1 MSTYVVA
8 ALYKFVTIDDPPTFR
23 NDLFRLMNENG
34 IRGTILVAREGI
46 NGTVSGLRDQLDA
59 FLSQIRMDPRLR
71 DLEHKESLAEV
82 CPFLRTK
89 VRLKN
94 EIVTLGVEDVDPN
107 HLVGTYVNPED
118 WNELISQDDVV
129 LIDTRNDY
137 EYQIGSFKNARN
149 PETTSFREFPAFVEQ
164 NLNPSQAKKIVMF
177 CTGGIRCEKATSFL
191 KMQGFEEVFHLKGGI
206 LKYLEIVEKEDSLW
220 EGECFVFDDR
230 VTVDHNL
237 ERGHYDM
244 CHACRMPISEE
255 EKESEMYVAG
265 ESCPNCHES
274 LSEADRARMRERQRQ
289 IELARARG
297 ELHLGLDLERVRSAR
312 RAEKMA
318 AKERQRNSR
327 LL

>member
-59 FLSQIRMDPRLR
+59 FLSQIRMDPRLQ
-71 DLEHKESLAEV
+71 DLEHKESLAKV

-107 HLVGTYVNPED
+107 HLVGTYVNPQD
-118 WNELISQDDVV
+118 WNELISSRDVV

-137 EYQIGSFKNARN
+137 EFQIGSFKNARN
-149 PETTSFREFPAFVEQ
+149 PETNSFREFPAYVEQ
-164 NLNPSQAKKIVMF
+164 NLNPSQAKKVAMF

-206 LKYLEIVEKEDSLW
+206 LRYLEIVEKEDSLW

-255 EKESEMYVAG
+255 EKESELYVAG

-297 ELHLGLDLERVRSAR
+297 ELHLGSDLEVVRSAR

-318 AKERQRNSR
+318 AKERQRNSG

>member
-8 ALYKFVTIDDPPTFR
+8 ALYKFVTIDDPPGFR
-23 NDLFRLMNENG
+23 NDLFRLMNKNG

-59 FLSQIRMDPRLR
+59 FLKQIRMDPRLQ

-118 WNELISQDDVV
+118 WNELISRDDVV

-149 PETTSFREFPAFVEQ
+149 PETTSFREFPAYVEQ
-164 NLNPSQAKKIVMF
+164 NLNPSQAKKVAMF

-206 LKYLEIVEKEDSLW
+206 LRYLEIVEKEDSLW

-244 CHACRMPISEE
+244 CHACRMPLSEE
-255 EKESEMYVAG
+255 EKESGLYVAG

-274 LSEADRARMRERQRQ
+274 LSDADRARMRERQRQ

-297 ELHLGLDLERVRSAR
+297 ELHLGSDLERVRSAR

-318 AKERQRNSR
+318 AKERQRNSNP
-327 LL
+327 L